1 MAKKKKVPSSSQ
13 LTARKTEAPMLVTRP
28 AEEPKVVATRP
39 VEELKVVATRPVEEP
54 KVAAT
59 RPLEELKETPAI
71 GRDEIARLAFAKFAA
86 RGYGHGH
93 AVTDWLAAEAELRA
107 TKN

>member
-28 AEEPKVVATRP
+28 AEEP
-39 VEELKVVATRPVEEP
+39 KVVATRPVEEP

-107 TKN
+107 AKN

>member
-28 AEEPKVVATRP
+28 VEEPKVVAARP
-39 VEELKVVATRPVEEP
+39 EELKVVATRPVEEP

-107 TKN
+107 AKN

>member
-28 AEEPKVVATRP
+28 VEEPKVVATRP
-39 VEELKVVATRPVEEP
+39 LDEP
-54 KVAAT
+54 KVVTT
-59 RPLEELKETPAI
+59 RPLEEPKVVEAPPI
-71 GRDEIARLAFAKFAA
+71 GRDEIARLAFAKFVA

-107 TKN
+107 AKN